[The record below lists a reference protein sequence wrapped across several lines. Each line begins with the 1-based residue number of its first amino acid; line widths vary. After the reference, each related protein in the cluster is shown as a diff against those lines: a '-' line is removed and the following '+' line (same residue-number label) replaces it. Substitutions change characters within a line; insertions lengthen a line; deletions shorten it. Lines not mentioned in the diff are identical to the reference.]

1 MRQECGHCGKR
12 RGNRYC
18 PSLDGPICSR
28 CCGEYRLVKIPC
40 PSSCPHLE
48 QHETFQREKQG
59 ARYREAWIRINADLR
74 DREEDLQLIFSLE
87 YLFMKAAERIEGL
100 TDTQVSAAVSE
111 LLGRLGPIEL
121 VTQAPSQLGRLL
133 WEDLASKL
141 QQGTLSREQVKDGF
155 TRLGKVVE
163 TLRDPGA
170 PRAFLQGL
178 SAHLEGILPEKP
190 PQDTRGLIVTPDD
203 LRRTR

>member
-1 MRQECGHCGKR
+1 
-12 RGNRYC
+12 
-18 PSLDGPICSR
+18 
-28 CCGEYRLVKIPC
+28 LVKIAC
-40 PSSCPHLE
+40 PPSCPHLK

-59 ARYREAWIRINADLR
+59 ARYREAWIKVNSDLR
-74 DREEDLQLIFSLE
+74 DREEDLQLFFSLE
-87 YLFMKAAERIEGL
+87 YLLSKAAERIEGL
-100 TDTQVSAAVSE
+100 TDTQVSATVSE

-133 WEDLASKL
+133 WEDLAAKL
-141 QQGTLSREQVKDGF
+141 QQGTLSRERVKDGF

-163 TLRDPGA
+163 TLHDPEA

-190 PQDTRGLIVTPDD
+190 QQDPSGLIVTPDD
-203 LRRTR
+203 LRRSL

>member
-1 MRQECGHCGKR
+1 
-12 RGNRYC
+12 
-18 PSLDGPICSR
+18 
-28 CCGEYRLVKIPC
+28 VKIAC
-40 PSSCPHLE
+40 PPSCPHLE

-87 YLFMKAAERIEGL
+87 YLLMKAVERIEGL
-100 TDTQVSAAVSE
+100 TDTQVSAASSE

-133 WEDLASKL
+133 WEDLAPKL
-141 QQGTLSREQVKDGF
+141 QQGTLSRERVKDGF
-155 TRLGKVVE
+155 TRLGKVAE
-163 TLRDPGA
+163 TLRDPEA

-190 PQDTRGLIVTPDD
+190 QEDPSGLIITPDD
-203 LRRTR
+203 LRRSL